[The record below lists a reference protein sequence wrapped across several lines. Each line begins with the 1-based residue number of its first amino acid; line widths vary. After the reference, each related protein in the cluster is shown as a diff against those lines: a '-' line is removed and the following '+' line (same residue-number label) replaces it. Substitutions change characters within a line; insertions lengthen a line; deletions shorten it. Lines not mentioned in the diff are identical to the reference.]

1 MFVLI
6 PPAPAAD
13 DRKLSLWAQLREDW
27 VAHDRDWSRPGFR
40 AVVVCRVGKLQRDSP
55 SAAARLA
62 VRHAYRLA
70 SRYVRNHY
78 GIELPWTVE
87 LGRRTVFE
95 HQGAVVIHGYAE
107 IGDDCIVRQGV
118 TIGNRY
124 IDRPFD
130 APRLG
135 ARVNV
140 GAGAQILGSMS
151 IGDDAKIG
159 ANAVVLSDVPA
170 GATAVGVPA
179 AVVSESRESVSSR

>member
-1 MFVLI
+1 MI
-6 PPAPAAD
+6 PPAMAAD
-13 DRKLSLWAQLREDW
+13 DRKLPLCAQLREDW
-27 VAHDRDWSRPGFR
+27 IAHDRDWSRPGFR

-55 SAAARLA
+55 HRVVRVLARGG
-62 VRHAYRLA
+62 YRLA
-70 SRYVRNHY
+70 YRHVRNHY
-78 GIELPWTVE
+78 GIELPWTVK

-124 IDRPFD
+124 TDRPLD

-135 ARVNV
+135 ARVNI
-140 GAGAQILGSMS
+140 GAGAQILGSVS

-159 ANAVVLSDVPA
+159 ANAVVLRDVPD

-179 AVVSESRESVSSR
+179 AVVSDSREPVSRR